1 MQKTWVVFLKGIKET
16 GKNTCDLAI
25 RNRTAGHGWRAPVI
39 PGFGR
44 LRQECGKLEASLL
57 FIVRLSQKQSK
68 AKQTGLECEASA
80 EPN

>member
-1 MQKTWVVFLKGIKET
+1 M
-16 GKNTCDLAI
+16 
-25 RNRTAGHGWRAPVI
+25 I

-44 LRQECGKLEASLL
+44 LSQECGKLEASLL

-68 AKQTGLECEASA
+68 TKQNGLECEAAA